1 LVDKDGT
8 QKEGGIFFMR
18 RLSAVILFLLL
29 LPSVAFA
36 TVAASTSTI
45 THNCT
50 GTTGPF
56 TFTFNA
62 GSESEIQVIQADAD
76 GDETPLSGY
85 TVTCINDECFSGGTV
100 TLGTACP
107 SGSTVTIL
115 RDVDLTQETDFT
127 DGMPALYETFETSLD
142 KQIRIDQQLQEQLNR
157 VVTLP
162 ATSIAGIVDTELP
175 PPGAGK
181 LFGYNGNGDGFALY
195 DQTRTVQNIDALAV
209 DDMNELKST
218 VGSYAGQIATVAGY
232 YTKGDGAGGPLRVWI
247 SGAAA
252 GTYVDNGGSIRVPT
266 GGDGSAAWVSPDIWR
281 WSVEEFGAKGDGT
294 HDDGQEI
301 NLALANSK
309 FVNFNHAN
317 YGTTVKITVP
327 SGANIV
333 GIGGGQYPAAP
344 YASSANFISTPKS
357 RILALAG
364 FPSGTPVVEVKT
376 ADNALYTHQ
385 NVRIRGLMIDCANV
399 ADYGLNVVSV
409 KNSRFEDILVY
420 LPVLVG
426 IIEDN
431 LPTAVA
437 VTEGNSATQFN
448 VWQNVVSWTG
458 NTGSAIGWQQ
468 LGNNINDVNQCTYI
482 GCGTVTAD
490 GDGIQIKQADTNTWI
505 MLHTYNFGAGK
516 GVRLYGSDD
525 ASAPFAYAHGNIFYN
540 PIFAGNHHSGTAQTG
555 SANTITLTAGASS
568 SDSIYVGRQIVITAL
583 TGLGQRRIVSGYNGT
598 TKIATVSQSW
608 STQPDSTSGYTVYA
622 GGLAAQAGTTTN
634 SQRNA
639 IFGLGYGSGPII
651 VDPGATFAYDPPLHI
666 EGIYTQLFTPA
677 ITFITPGD
685 LSVSYA
691 VAAGRYWLRGNL
703 CKFVIDLTFTPTYTT
718 ASSNFQITG
727 LPFQSMSANR
737 GAAYHTASVSSSDT
751 TWTFGTSKT
760 QIAGRIVAGGSYIRL
775 IGLGSGVLN
784 AFCGVAE
791 FPSGTAKTL
800 HIEGEYEVA
809 N

>member
-1 LVDKDGT
+1 MKRLLTLWALILLYAIPAQAGSYITNPKFTLLDDNGELASGACVYFYEPGT
-8 QKEGGIFFMR
+8 TTKKTIYTNQA
-18 RLSAVILFLLL
+18 LS
-29 LPSVAFA
+29 
-36 TVAASTSTI
+36 VAASNPTTLDSRGEASIFGSGTYKIVANAAASPCPATPDDITWTADNVGDIGGNTTNNVATI
-45 THNCT
+45 
-50 GTTGPF
+50 
-56 TFTFNA
+56 A
-62 GSESEIQVIQADAD
+62 A
-76 GDETPLSGY
+76 LRGY
-85 TVTCINDECFSGGTV
+85 SFSG
-100 TLGTACP
+100 AWP
-107 SGSTVTIL
+107 GSV
-115 RDVDLTQETDFT
+115 
-127 DGMPALYETFETSLD
+127 S
-142 KQIRIDQQLQEQLNR
+142 
-157 VVTLP
+157 
-162 ATSIAGIVDTELP
+162 
-175 PPGAGK
+175 
-181 LFGYNGNGDGFALY
+181 
-195 DQTRTVQNIDALAV
+195 VQ
-209 DDMNELKST
+209 
-218 VGSYAGQIATVAGY
+218 GY
-232 YTKGDGAGGPLRVWI
+232 YAANDGGGGPLRNWV

-252 GTYVDNGGSIRVPT
+252 GTYVDNGGSIIVPT
-266 GGDGSAAWVSPDIWR
+266 GGDGSAAWIWDHVGPVSPR
-281 WSVEEFGAKGDGT
+281 WFGAKCDGT
-294 HDDGQEI
+294 TDDGAII
-301 NLALANSK
+301 NIALAYKDGAQVWIEEETCATS
-309 FVNFNHAN
+309 VALE
-317 YGTTVKITVP
+317 VP
-327 SGANIV
+327 SAAELKGV
-333 GIGGGQYPAAP
+333 GGGQYPAAP

-399 ADYGLNVVSV
+399 ADYGLKVVSV

-525 ASAPFAYAHGNIFYN
+525 ASAPFAYAHGNIFYT
-540 PIFAGNHHSGTAQTG
+540 PILAGNHHIGTAQAG

-568 SDSIYVGRQIVITAL
+568 SDIVYVGRQIVITAL
-583 TGLGQRRIVSGYNGT
+583 TGLGQRRIISGYNGT

-608 STQPDSTSGYTVYA
+608 STQPDSTSGYAVYA
-622 GGLAAQAGTTTN
+622 GGIAAQAGTTTN
-634 SQRNA
+634 SERNA
-639 IFGLGYGSGPII
+639 LFGLGYGSGPII
-651 VDPGATFAYDPPLHI
+651 VDPGAIIAYDPPLHSL
-666 EGIYTQLFTPA
+666 GIYTQLFTPA

-727 LPFQSMSANR
+727 LPFPAIAANR

-760 QIAGRIVAGGSYIRL
+760 QIAGRIVAGDSYIRL

-800 HIEGEYEVA
+800 HIEGEYELA

>member
-1 LVDKDGT
+1 MKCYVDKIIIATLLFLASTIGCTNSAFALFDGGSGNVGT
-8 QKEGGIFFMR
+8 DWTNTDKNLHTTGSGTFDNDLVVGDDVSITGDLTASGIITLNTTKLNSKLLRSDYDYTSLAIAFSSIGAVTPT
-18 RLSAVILFLLL
+18 RLSICQDNIIADGITLTQTSNIVLDFSCGGTVDGIAGGGTETLVLNG
-29 LPSVAFA
+29 PSIGLDAIPTRTIFKSNLIVTNNVGITNLKIIETISALRDY
-36 TVAASTSTI
+36 STSFFASGSTI
-45 THNCT
+45 
-50 GTTGPF
+50 
-56 TFTFNA
+56 
-62 GSESEIQVIQADAD
+62 Q
-76 GDETPLSGY
+76 LSGY
-85 TVTCINDECFSGGTV
+85 
-100 TLGTACP
+100 
-107 SGSTVTIL
+107 
-115 RDVDLTQETDFT
+115 FT
-127 DGMPALYETFETSLD
+127 S
-142 KQIRIDQQLQEQLNR
+142 
-157 VVTLP
+157 
-162 ATSIAGIVDTELP
+162 
-175 PPGAGK
+175 
-181 LFGYNGNGDGFALY
+181 GDG
-195 DQTRTVQNIDALAV
+195 
-209 DDMNELKST
+209 
-218 VGSYAGQIATVAGY
+218 G
-232 YTKGDGAGGPLRVWI
+232 GGPLRTWDTA
-247 SGAAA
+247 S
-252 GTYVDNGGSIRVPT
+252 TCTDNGGNCVKPT
-266 GGDGSAAWVSPDIWR
+266 AIGVGDPGRWIWEHNGPISPR
-281 WSVEEFGAKGDGT
+281 WFGAKCDGT
-294 HDDGQEI
+294 TDDGAII
-301 NLALANSK
+301 NTALAHKEGAQVWIEEETCATS
-309 FVNFNHAN
+309 VALE
-317 YGTTVKITVP
+317 VP
-327 SGANIV
+327 SAAELKGV
-333 GIGGGQYPAAP
+333 GGGQYPAAP

-490 GDGIQIKQADTNTWI
+490 GDGIQIKGADTNTWI

-608 STQPDSTSGYTVYA
+608 STQPDSTSGYAVYA
-622 GGLAAQAGTTTN
+622 GGIAAQAGTTAN

-651 VDPGATFAYDPPLHI
+651 VDPGATFAYDPPLHV

-691 VAAGRYWLRGNL
+691 VAEGRYWLRGNL

-718 ASSNFQITG
+718 ASSHFQITG
-727 LPFQSMSANR
+727 LPFPSIAANR
-737 GAAYHTASVSSSDT
+737 GADYYTASVSSSDT

-800 HIEGEYEVA
+800 HIEGEYELA